1 MKIELKD
8 VLGYTGI
15 ELGEDATP
23 DTFKKSFDEV
33 FIRKDQAI
41 ELDDIKTPIVGET
54 TRKFATELK
63 RAAKESGLELSEDE
77 TKLPV
82 SDLARAILAKKDEV
96 YTSKIQELETSSKK
110 PSEAFEALQT
120 KYAQLET
127 KFNDI
132 DTMKNDLAS
141 KLTEKD
147 KEFEQFQHNFKLGE
161 ATKDI
166 WGKVN
171 SNLSETAS
179 ELERRGFVSAMND
192 NYKIQLDGDVPVIT
206 TKEGS
211 RIPNPNKHGEFLS
224 PTDVLLQEAEKL
236 KIRKVTDTSK
246 VKPHQ
251 QPQPTPPNN
260 PEGVRQSRL
269 IRHK

>member
-1 MKIELKD
+1 MAIELKD

-15 ELGEDATP
+15 ELGEEATP
-23 DTFKKSFDEV
+23 ETFKKTFDEV
-33 FIRKDQAI
+33 FVRKDQAI
-41 ELDDIKTPIVGET
+41 ELDDIKTPIIGET

-82 SDLARAILAKKDEV
+82 NDLARVLLAKKDEV

-110 PSEAFEALQT
+110 PTEAFEALQS
-120 KYAQLET
+120 KYSQLES

-132 DTMKNDLAS
+132 DAMKNDLAT

-147 KEFEQFQHNFKLGE
+147 KEFEQFQHNFKLTE

-171 SNLSETAS
+171 SNLSDTAS
-179 ELERRGFVSAMND
+179 ELEKRGFVSAMND
-192 NYKIQLDGDVPVIT
+192 SYKIQLDGESPVIT

-224 PTDVLLQEAEKL
+224 PTEVLLQEAEKL
-236 KIRKVTDTSK
+236 KIRKVTDTTK

-251 QPQPTPPNN
+251 QPQQQPTNN
-260 PEGVRQSRL
+260 PEGVRTSRL